1 MREQLQVRYMNIL
14 RKQVEEGLDIL
25 EKMNV
30 GSKNYQQVVVNINNA
45 NNISFQLEV
54 EIENQRKI
62 AQQEAENAKVEAEKQ
77 AAETAKIM
85 KKLNK
90 ESQTPKRKYTKKAN

>member
-14 RKQVEEGLDIL
+14 RRQVEEGLNIL
-25 EKMNV
+25 EKLNV
-30 GSKNYQQVVVNINNA
+30 SSKNYQQVVVNINNA

-62 AQQEAENAKVEAEKQ
+62 EQQEAEKQ
-77 AAETAKIM
+77 AAETAKTIA
-85 KKLNK
+85 KLNK
-90 ESQTPKRKYTKKAN
+90 ELQTPKRKYTKKAN

>member
-14 RKQVEEGLDIL
+14 RRQVEEGLNIL
-25 EKMNV
+25 EKLNV
-30 GSKNYQQVVVNINNA
+30 SSKNYQQVVVNINNA

-62 AQQEAENAKVEAEKQ
+62 EQQEAEKQ
-77 AAETAKIM
+77 AAETAKTIA
-85 KKLNK
+85 KLNK

>member
-30 GSKNYQQVVVNINNA
+30 RSKNYQQVVVNINNA

-85 KKLNK
+85 RKLNK

>member
-62 AQQEAENAKVEAEKQ
+62 AQQEVENAKVETEKQ

-90 ESQTPKRKYTKKAN
+90 ESQTPKRKYTKK